1 MRMSSTA
8 DVLRAFLEHPDRPEG
23 TLTFDQLRGFFFAV
37 VNAPELIMPSDW
49 IPAIF
54 GDGNQSF
61 ADVEEA
67 DTIHQALQRE
77 YNAVNEFSL
86 MVVQTEDGALPPETS
101 LLEDPMANL
110 ADDAPIHAWCQGF
123 REGHRWL
130 IESWNAFLD
139 EGDEAGESEMAEMSK
154 ELGALLMVLC
164 FFSSR
169 QIAEA
174 FCNETRAKDMTKLAE
189 TMHHAFPLAVRDYVR
204 LGRMMQLVSNE
215 WQESETGM
223 SSPAERNAPCPC
235 GSGREYQRCCGVT
248 H

>member
-1 MRMSSTA
+1 MASTA

-37 VNAPELIMPSDW
+37 VNAPELVMPSDW

-54 GDGNQSF
+54 GDGRQTF
-61 ADVEEA
+61 ADVEQA
-67 DTIHQALQRE
+67 DTIYRALKDE
-77 YNAVNEFSL
+77 YNAVNEFSR
-86 MVVQTEDGALPPETS
+86 MVVQTEDGALPPDTA
-101 LLEDPMANL
+101 LLDDPMANL

-130 IESWNAFLD
+130 IESWNAFLAEDD
-139 EGDEAGESEMAEMSK
+139 EDEPSETAEMSK

-174 FCNETRAKDMTKLAE
+174 FCNETRAKDMARLAE
-189 TMHHAFPLAVRDYVR
+189 TMHGAFPLAIRDYVR
-204 LGRMMQLVSNE
+204 LGRTMQLVSSE
-215 WQESETGM
+215 WQQPQHTASRTG
-223 SSPAERNAPCPC
+223 RNEPCPC
-235 GSGREYQRCCGVT
+235 GSGRKYKRCCGVT